1 MLYTPHARQ
10 LAVHDSPKRFKALNW
25 GRQCFVKGTLISTPN
40 GPTPIERIR
49 PGDIVYSFNT
59 HTQKTQLKKVEQLH
73 TFGVDTEPKPMIQ
86 LVIDGKTITST
97 YDHEYYIDYRWVP
110 AYQLA
115 WGVLAPSQR
124 HKLEL
129 LCQQYGQTTHDTLQ
143 GWLQNESHEANYRWL
158 WVLTNGSRQE
168 DSQATQAH
176 SSDIHTQPQE
186 QTAGQPYKWSETGQS
201 SRELGMGDSARK
213 HRSRI
218 TQWLES
224 TKVWRAFYQ
233 QDNRVTSERDSQ
245 SQVGIKAI
253 QPGSGERI
261 SQTVSPQTRLN
272 TRHLKRKELVI
283 SSAKVLTSKTSYD
296 LTVADN
302 HNYVVED
309 ILVHN
314 TGKSMFALQYT
325 LYEALRKQGRYWI
338 VLPTYRQAKDVYWN
352 QYVKTMIPSELIE
365 KVNDVDLTVTLK
377 YIEDETNGIK
387 HDKKLPASTI
397 ELKGSDKADLL
408 RGARVNGFVFDEYA
422 YHDAAAWPLIF
433 EPMLLVS
440 KGWAMFISTP
450 NGFNHWYDIC
460 NKAQADDKWFYSHAT
475 PYDNPYITAQEID
488 RIKQERGEDEFSQEY
503 LAEFRKM
510 QGLVYKEFERKTH
523 VVEPQDI
530 PQVGTNVIGI
540 DFGFV
545 NPTAALFV
553 RIDYD
558 GNWWVFDEIYERG
571 KTINDIARI
580 LKDKMTG
587 LTVQTII
594 GDSAQAEHI
603 ANLASQGLPVIP
615 VSKTKDSISAGINLL
630 KTKLKTYEQLS
641 GPPKPK
647 LFVSKNCPNL
657 IEEFE
662 KYTYPA
668 QKRLGGDERNP
679 KEEPLKK
686 DDHGLDALRYL
697 ALFYQQNP
705 EGQFDFPQEELF
717 TKEGFYL

>member
-1 MLYTPHARQ
+1 MLYTPHQKQ
-10 LAVHDSPKRFKALNW
+10 LEVHESSKRFKALNW

-49 PGDIVYSFNT
+49 TGDIVYSFNT
-59 HTQKTQLKKVEQLH
+59 HTQKTQLKKVERLH

-97 YDHEYYIDYRWVP
+97 YDHEYYIDNRWVP

-129 LCQQYGQTTHDTLQ
+129 LCQQYGQTTHNTLQ
-143 GWLQNESHEANYRWL
+143 RWLQNENHETSYRWL

-168 DSQATQAH
+168 DSQATQTH
-176 SSDIHTQPQE
+176 SSDIYTQPQE
-186 QTAGQPYKWSETGQS
+186 QTTGKPYKWSETGQS

-224 TKVWRAFYQ
+224 TKVWRALHQ
-233 QDNRVTSERDSQ
+233 QDNRVTSEGDSQ
-245 SQVGIKAI
+245 SQVGIETLQSSSIK
-253 QPGSGERI
+253 GT
-261 SQTVSPQTRLN
+261 SQTLSPQARLN
-272 TRHLKRKELVI
+272 TRYLKRKELVI

-325 LYEALRKQGRYWI
+325 LFEALKKQGRYWI

-352 QYVKTMIPSELIE
+352 QYIKTSIPQELI
-365 KVNDVDLTVTLK
+365 KDMNQVDLTITLH
-377 YIEDETNGIK
+377 YVNDEKNGIK
-387 HDKKLPASTI
+387 HDTNLPPSTI

-422 YHDAAAWPLIF
+422 YHDPNAWPLIF

-440 KGWAMFISTP
+440 KGWALFISTP
-450 NGFNHWYDIC
+450 NGFNHWYDTC
-460 NKAQADDKWFYSHAT
+460 NKAQTNEKWFYSHAT
-475 PYDNPYITAQEID
+475 PYDNPYITNEEID
-488 RIKQERGEDEFSQEY
+488 RIRLDRGEDEFAQEY
-503 LAEFRKM
+503 MAEFRKM
-510 QGLVYKEFERKTH
+510 EGLVYKEFDRKVH
-523 VVEPQDI
+523 VVTPGDI
-530 PQVGTNVIGI
+530 PTVGTNVIGI
-540 DFGFV
+540 DFGYQ
-545 NPTAALFV
+545 NPTAAICV

-558 GNWWVFDEIYERG
+558 GNWWVFDEYYERHR
-571 KTINDIARI
+571 TTPEIARV
-580 LKDKMTG
+580 LKEKMSANNYS
-587 LTVQTII
+587 VVV
-594 GDSAQAEHI
+594 GDSAAAEHI
-603 ANLASQGLPVIP
+603 ANLAAQGIPIVPVN
-615 VSKTKDSISAGINLL
+615 KTKDSISAGINLV
-630 KTKLKTYEQLS
+630 KTKLKLYEQMH
-641 GPPKPK
+641 GQPKPK
-647 LFVSKNCPNL
+647 LFISNACLNL

-662 KYTYPA
+662 QYRYPK
-668 QKRLGGDERNP
+668 KRPDGNE
-679 KEEPLKK
+679 KEEPIK
-686 DDHGLDALRYL
+686 DKDHALDALRYL

-705 EGQFDFPQEELF
+705 TNTYDFPEEEIF
-717 TKEGFYL
+717 DNGFYR